1 VTEDAMPSAVGAT
14 VASPAAVDAR
24 LLVPAATV
32 WLAAFVSTGSPPA
45 FAPGWVVL
53 TGCFGVGA
61 LALLM
66 STALAGRAP
75 IAAGERRNRRR
86 LLALGLLGLL
96 GGGVVGATHLQ
107 AVRGSGLADLA
118 RKQATMTGS
127 GIVTADPV
135 WHPGGTRG
143 GDHRVAG
150 FVTVEVRLDT
160 VVARGQRWRVR
171 APVLLLASDRR
182 WRRLLP
188 SQHVRLQGRLES
200 AEPGQPLAAV
210 VDVRGPPALRGRP
223 TRVQRSA
230 GSLRAG
236 LRAASAGLPGDERGL
251 LPGLVVGDTSRVPA
265 DLVTAMRA
273 TGLTHLVAVSGANL
287 AIVVGAG
294 LVAARWSGVRG
305 RGLPVVGVLALAGF
319 VVLARPQP
327 SVVRAAAMAG
337 LALAAVITG
346 RSRQGVSALLGAVL
360 VLVLVDPW
368 LTRSFGFAL
377 SVAATAG
384 LLVVAPGWARAWHRR
399 GVPRALAELLA
410 VPLAAQL
417 LCAPLVVLLSGRVSL
432 VAVPANLLAAPA
444 VAPATVLGV
453 LATVVHPLDATVA
466 RWLAGLASVPVWWIA
481 QVARRSAAVPGGSL
495 PWPGTAAGAVLL
507 GLLTIGGVIAV
518 PWLAR
523 RPAAAAG
530 TVAVLGVAL
539 VVPATSPGWPPDGWV
554 MAACDVGQGDALV
567 LAVAPGTAVVVDAG
581 PDPAA
586 VDSCLHGLGVRR
598 VPLVLLT
605 HLHADH
611 VEGLPGVLHGRS
623 VGEVAWDGY
632 AEPAGELVRVRHW
645 VQADGL
651 RLDRVGV
658 GDRMSVGPVH
668 WQVLWPARVIH
679 EGSVPNNAS
688 LVLLVRSH
696 GLRLLLTGDV
706 EPPAQAALLA
716 RSDLGPVDVLKV
728 PHHGSAHQDPDLL
741 ATVRP
746 RLALVSVGVDN
757 DYGHPAPVTLRA
769 IHREGAVL
777 GRTDR
782 DGTLAV
788 VGDRSHLRLVTR
800 R

>member
-1 VTEDAMPSAVGAT
+1 VTEDTVPAAGAI
-14 VASPAAVDAR
+14 PATRVAVDAR
-24 LLVPAATV
+24 LLIPAATV
-32 WLAAFVSTGSPPA
+32 WLAAFVTTGSPPA
-45 FAPGWVVL
+45 VAPGWVVL
-53 TGCFGVGA
+53 MGCLAVAA
-61 LALLM
+61 LALVA
-66 STALAGRAP
+66 STALAARGLP
-75 IAAGERRNRRR
+75 GTGVPSSGRR
-86 LLALGLLGLL
+86 LLALGVLGLL
-96 GGGVVGATHLQ
+96 GGGVVGSAHLQ

-118 RKQATMTGS
+118 QKRATMTGS
-127 GIVTADPV
+127 GVVTADPV

-150 FVTVEVRLDT
+150 FVTVDVRLGLLA
-160 VVARGQRWRVR
+160 ARGQRWRVR

-182 WRRLLP
+182 WRSLLP
-188 SQHVRLQGRLES
+188 SQHVGLAGRLEP
-200 AEPGQPLAAV
+200 ADPGQPLAAV
-210 VDVRGPPALRGRP
+210 IEVRGPPALVGRP

-236 LRAASAGLPGDERGL
+236 LRAASAGLPSDERGL

-265 DLVTAMRA
+265 DLVTAMRM

-337 LALAAVITG
+337 LALAAVVTG
-346 RSRQGVSALLGAVL
+346 RTRQGVSALLGAVL

-384 LLVVAPGWARAWHRR
+384 LLVVAPGWARGWHQR
-399 GVPRALAELLA
+399 GVPRAAAELLA
-410 VPLAAQL
+410 VPVAAQL
-417 LCAPLVVLLSGRVSL
+417 LCAPLVVLLSGRVSI

-453 LATVVHPLDATVA
+453 LATVAHPLDATVA
-466 RWLAGLASVPVWWIA
+466 RLLAGLASVPVWWIA

-507 GLLTIGGVIAV
+507 GAFTLAGVLVV
-518 PWLAR
+518 PWLVR
-523 RPAAAAG
+523 RPVAAAG

-539 VVPATSPGWPPDGWV
+539 VVPATSPGWPPHGWV

-567 LAVAPGTAVVVDAG
+567 LAVGPGTAVVVDAG

-586 VDSCLHGLGVRR
+586 VDACLRGLGVGR

-611 VEGLPGVLHGRS
+611 VEGLPGVLHRRR

-632 AEPAGELVRVRHW
+632 AEPAAELVRVRRW
-645 VQADGL
+645 LRADGL
-651 RLDRVGV
+651 RLHRVGV

-668 WQVLWPARVIH
+668 WQVLWPARVIQ

-716 RSDLGPVDVLKV
+716 RSHLGPVDVLKV

-741 ATVRP
+741 AAVRP

-782 DGTLAV
+782 DGTLVV
-788 VGDRSHLRLVTR
+788 VGDRGHVRLVTHR
-800 R
+800 